1 MFRSIAVVCLA
12 LPSLLACA
20 RAPAMAPA
28 PPGPRDPPPMT
39 ISYRVLRS
47 AGAEG
52 VLLSGRTEIDAHHDV
67 RMHTTAPHNA
77 AFEDLELSTR
87 PADDGS
93 ILVSLRYEERSADG
107 VEIDWRPWVRIALGI
122 PVRVEV
128 TGPEWGRAIDLTVE

>member
-1 MFRSIAVVCLA
+1 MLRSIAVIGLA

-20 RAPAMAPA
+20 RSPTAALAPARAPE
-28 PPGPRDPPPMT
+28 PPPMT
-39 ISYRVLRS
+39 ISYRVVRS
-47 AGAEG
+47 AGTEG
-52 VLLSGRTEIDAHHDV
+52 VLLSGRTEIDGHHDV
-67 RMHTTAPHNA
+67 RMHTTAPHHA

-107 VEIDWRPWVRIALGI
+107 VEIDWRPWVRVARGI
-122 PVRVEV
+122 PARVEV